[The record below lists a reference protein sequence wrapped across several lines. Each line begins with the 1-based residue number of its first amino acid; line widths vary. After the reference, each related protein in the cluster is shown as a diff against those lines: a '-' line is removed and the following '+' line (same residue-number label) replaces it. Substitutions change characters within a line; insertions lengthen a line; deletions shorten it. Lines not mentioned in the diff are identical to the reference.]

1 MLRRGILRFM
11 WCLFF
16 TGEVNFMQID
26 WMNFTPL
33 ASAFGGVLIGL
44 AAVLLMALNG
54 RLMGVSGIAGSVLTA
69 VGDKGWRICFI
80 LGLAIGA
87 AFYSYLNGGVE
98 SQMVA
103 SLPILALAGLIVGIG
118 TAIGSGCTS
127 GHGIC
132 GISRFSYRSI
142 GATCC
147 FVATGMITVFFV
159 A

>member
-1 MLRRGILRFM
+1 
-11 WCLFF
+11 
-16 TGEVNFMQID
+16 MQID
-26 WMNFTPL
+26 WMNFTPI
-33 ASAFGGVLIGL
+33 ASTIGGVLIGL

-54 RLMGVSGIAGSVLTA
+54 RLMGVSGIAGSLLSS
-69 VGDKGWRICFI
+69 VGDKAWRICFI
-80 LGLAIGA
+80 IGLAIGA
-87 AFYSYLNGGVE
+87 ALYAYMAGGIE

-103 SLPILALAGLIVGIG
+103 SLQVLAAAGLIVGIG
-118 TAIGSGCTS
+118 TALGSGCTS

>member
-1 MLRRGILRFM
+1 
-11 WCLFF
+11 
-16 TGEVNFMQID
+16 MQID
-26 WMNFTPL
+26 WMNFTPI
-33 ASAFGGVLIGL
+33 ASTIGGVLIGL

-54 RLMGVSGIAGSVLTA
+54 RLMGVSGIAGSLFTS
-69 VGDKGWRICFI
+69 VGDKAWRICFI
-80 LGLAIGA
+80 IGLAIGA
-87 AFYSYLNGGVE
+87 AFYAYMAGGIE

-103 SLPILALAGLIVGIG
+103 SLPVLAAAGLIVGIG

>member
-1 MLRRGILRFM
+1 
-11 WCLFF
+11 
-16 TGEVNFMQID
+16 MQID
-26 WMNFTPL
+26 WMNFTPV
-33 ASAFGGVLIGL
+33 ASTFGGVLIGL

-54 RLMGVSGIAGSVLTA
+54 RLMGVSGIAGSLLTS
-69 VGDKGWRICFI
+69 VSDKGWRICFI
-80 LGLAIGA
+80 IGLAIGA
-87 AFYSYLNGGVE
+87 AIYSVMTGGIE

-103 SLPILALAGLIVGIG
+103 SLPVLAVAGLIVGIG

-147 FVATGMITVFFV
+147 FVATGMVTVFFV

>member
-1 MLRRGILRFM
+1 
-11 WCLFF
+11 
-16 TGEVNFMQID
+16 MQID
-26 WMNFTPL
+26 WMNFTPI
-33 ASAFGGVLIGL
+33 ASTFGGILIGL

-54 RLMGVSGIAGSVLTA
+54 RIMGVSGIAASLLSA
-69 VGDKGWRICFI
+69 VDGRAWRISFI
-80 LGLAIGA
+80 IGLGIGA
-87 AFYSYLNGGVE
+87 AIYSSVTGGIE

-103 SLPILALAGLIVGIG
+103 SYPVLAAAGLIVGIG

-132 GISRFSYRSI
+132 GLSRFSYRSL